1 MADIIGIVTGA
12 IALLDTA
19 SKALESLIDA
29 YNAPKEQRKML
40 EEMTA
45 LRPMLV
51 ELDSEKR
58 VQANPSSRILAQM
71 TEPLK
76 TFKTS
81 MGQFALKLSEG
92 KKLPLQKRLTWSW
105 IKKEAETYLEEFE
118 RMKSSIS
125 IWLNMY
131 TGDIVQNEHSDI
143 RAEIKKANREHQ
155 DEHGYSLRMALV
167 QHRQLN
173 SASVSPEQDLIV
185 TIPAA
190 Y

>member
-29 YNAPKEQRKML
+29 YNAPKEQRKIL

-51 ELDSEKR
+51 ELEKR

-76 TFKTS
+76 SFKTS
-81 MGQFALKLSEG
+81 MRQFALKLSEG
-92 KKLPLQKRLTWSW
+92 KKLPLQKRVTWSW

-131 TGDIVQNEHSDI
+131 TGDIVQNEHSAI
-143 RAEIKKANREHQ
+143 I
-155 DEHGYSLRMALV
+155 
-167 QHRQLN
+167 
-173 SASVSPEQDLIV
+173 
-185 TIPAA
+185 
-190 Y
+190 